1 MARKSNTKLTTAH
14 RTLAI
19 GALTIHACASRSYEL
34 FQAARMLGDRVYQ
47 EIYDPSQRALM
58 ASLPKGWLVDACEIE
73 VSAAGWRGRLLH
85 TNPAQS
91 FETFCA
97 DAKHRMPYIANYGPG
112 QLSVVADHSLGWRM
126 PASDLVHGRTRKA
139 HVVEE
144 SALAQEI
151 QVHMQACRGWEEQGS
166 EVFHQIKSAVIGF
179 KTVEALLKAVPELEE
194 LAPDLLQ
201 QDAPRNALVPDM
213 SGVMCTIAKLRGEE
227 REGCCAEEAP
237 LAA

>member
-1 MARKSNTKLTTAH
+1 MTRKSNTKLTTAH

-19 GALTIHACASRSYEL
+19 GALTIHACAPRSYEL
-34 FQAARMLGDRVYQ
+34 LQAARMLGDRVYE
-47 EIYDPSQRALM
+47 EIYKPDQRALM

-85 TNPAQS
+85 TNPAQG
-91 FETFCA
+91 FEAFCA
-97 DAKHRMPYIANYGPG
+97 DAKRRMSYIANYGPG
-112 QLSVVADHSLGWRM
+112 QLPVVADHSSGWRM

-139 HVVEE
+139 YIIED

-151 QVHMQACRGWEEQGS
+151 QVHMQACRGWEEQAG
-166 EVFHQIKSAVIGF
+166 EVFHQIKSAVMGF
-179 KTVEALLKAVPELEE
+179 KTVEALLAAVPELEG
-194 LAPDLLQ
+194 LAPNLLQ
-201 QDAPRNALVPDM
+201 QDTPRNALVPDM
-213 SGVMCTIAKLRGEE
+213 GGVMCAIAKLRGEK